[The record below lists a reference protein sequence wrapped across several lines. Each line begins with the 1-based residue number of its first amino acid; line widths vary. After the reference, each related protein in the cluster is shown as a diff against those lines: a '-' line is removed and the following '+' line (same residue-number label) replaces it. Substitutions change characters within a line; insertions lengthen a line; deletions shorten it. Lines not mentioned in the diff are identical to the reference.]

1 MPSKTAVVKDKRYLR
16 HETSAYHP
24 ESPKRLEAI
33 YRMLDASDM
42 SEKFTLIEPRY
53 ATHDEIEMIHED
65 WYISAV
71 ANTAGKTHCYLDP
84 DTETS
89 PESYETAK
97 LAIGG
102 FLNAIDAV
110 VNGEAGN
117 AFAFVRPPG
126 HHAEAD
132 RAAGFCLF
140 NNIAI
145 GATHAINKHKMEKI
159 LIVDWDLHHGNG
171 TQHSF
176 YADPRVVYF
185 STHQYPYYP
194 GTGSVQE
201 TGNGAGKGYTVNV
214 PLQTGPGDNEY
225 VKIFNTILRPLALEF
240 KPDMV
245 LLSAGFDIYFKDPLG
260 GMNVTP
266 KGFACLARVLLD
278 IADACSAGRF
288 IAILEGGYHLEG
300 LTSSC
305 KAVLGEMRGD
315 TYITE
320 NELNKMEA
328 EADKRLI
335 DKTLDAVKDQLKPCW
350 KAFR

>member
-1 MPSKTAVVKDKRYLR
+1 MPSKTGIVKDERYMR
-16 HETSAYHP
+16 HETSTFHP

-33 YRMLDASDM
+33 YRMLGAPDM
-42 SEKFTLIEPRY
+42 LENFPLIEPRY
-53 ATHDEIEMIHED
+53 ASPEEIGMIHEN
-65 WYISAV
+65 WYIEAV
-71 ANTAGKTHCYLDP
+71 ANTAGKPHFNLDP

-97 LAIGG
+97 LAVGG
-102 FLNAIDAV
+102 FCNAIDAV
-110 VNGEAGN
+110 VKGDVGN

-140 NNIAI
+140 NNVAI
-145 GATHAINKHKMEKI
+145 GAMHAIKKHGMDRI

-176 YADPRVVYF
+176 YDDPHVIYF

-201 TGNGAGKGYTVNV
+201 TGSGAGKGYTVNV
-214 PLQTGPGDNEY
+214 PLQTGPGDSEF
-225 VKIFNTILRPLALEF
+225 VKIFNTILRPVALEF

-266 KGFACLARVLLD
+266 KGFACLTRVLLD
-278 IADACSAGRF
+278 IADACCTGRF
-288 IAILEGGYHLEG
+288 AVTLEGGYHIGG
-300 LTSSC
+300 LTDSC
-305 KAVLGEMRGD
+305 KTVLHEMRGD
-315 TYITE
+315 TRVKE
-320 NELNKMEA
+320 EELKKMEA
-328 EADKRLI
+328 EANPSLDKILH
-335 DKTLDAVKDQLKPCW
+335 AVRDQLKPYW
-350 KAFR
+350 KAFQ